1 MLLKKYANRRLYDT
15 AASRYVTLDEV
26 AERIR
31 GGEEVIVIDAAD
43 GSDLTQATLTQ
54 LILES
59 RGAAKLL
66 PVPLLHQLVRLGDDA
81 LAEFFNRWISWAL
94 EFYVAGRQSA
104 GWFNQWNPMQ
114 NLPFFQG
121 GGVPWGWLAG
131 RDPRSGPPSAV
142 PPSQAVGPGPGMGQ
156 AGGPGVPP
164 GMVPNSPMGPLG
176 PMGPMGP
183 GMPPPPMGPMPV
195 ANDEDVA
202 RLRRELEELRAGIK
216 GRKRGPRKKTPPAAE

>member
-31 GGEEVIVIDAAD
+31 AGEEVIVIDAAD
-43 GSDLTQATLTQ
+43 GADLTQATLTQ

-114 NLPFFQG
+114 SMPFFQG
-121 GGVPWGWLAG
+121 GGVPWGWLGG
-131 RDPRSGPPSAV
+131 RDPRGGPQGAPAA
-142 PPSQAVGPGPGMGQ
+142 PTHPGAGQAVAPGGTGPSGFGPG
-156 AGGPGVPP
+156 
-164 GMVPNSPMGPLG
+164 
-176 PMGPMGP
+176 GPMGP
-183 GMPPPPMGPMPV
+183 GMPPPPMGPPPS

-202 RLRRELEELRAGIK
+202 RLRRELDELRAGIK
-216 GRKRGPRKKTPPAAE
+216 GRKRGPRKKTPPTAE

>member
-31 GGEEVIVIDAAD
+31 AGEEVIVIDAAD
-43 GSDLTQATLTQ
+43 GADLTQATLTQ

-114 NLPFFQG
+114 GMPFFQG
-121 GGVPWGWLAG
+121 GGMPWGWLGG
-131 RDPRSGPPSAV
+131 RDPRTGPQGGPPA
-142 PPSQAVGPGPGMGQ
+142 PTHPGAGQ
-156 AGGPGVPP
+156 AAAPGGMAPSGF
-164 GMVPNSPMGPLG
+164 GPS
-176 PMGPMGP
+176 GPMGP
-183 GMPPPPMGPMPV
+183 GMPPPPMGPPPS

-202 RLRRELEELRAGIK
+202 RLRRELDELRAGIK
-216 GRKRGPRKKTPPAAE
+216 GRKRGPRKKTPPAAD